1 MKNGEFKEWLTSN
14 HIYSSKKLI
23 TDCVSRAARVEKA
36 FQVTDCA
43 FSFQSEFEKD
53 GGAKFCRLISRRG
66 QDIKAPVDLPIGTNQ
81 MDTLSSAT
89 KKYFTFLQS
98 NK

>member
-43 FSFQSEFEKD
+43 FSFQSEFETVELNFV
-53 GGAKFCRLISRRG
+53 GL
-66 QDIKAPVDLPIGTNQ
+66 
-81 MDTLSSAT
+81 
-89 KKYFTFLQS
+89 FLGVVRT
-98 NK
+98 